1 MNDVQKMTPTEAA
14 QLVEADKQRRVM
26 AAAEAVQAALQ
37 EHQCDLVA
45 LPQIAADGRV
55 VAVVQIAA
63 R

>member
-1 MNDVQKMTPTEAA
+1 MSDMTPTEAA
-14 QLVEADKQRRVM
+14 QLVEQDKQRRVK

>member
-1 MNDVQKMTPTEAA
+1 MSDMTPTEAA
-14 QLVEADKQRRVM
+14 ALVEADKQRRVK

-55 VAVVQIAA
+55 VAVVQIVA